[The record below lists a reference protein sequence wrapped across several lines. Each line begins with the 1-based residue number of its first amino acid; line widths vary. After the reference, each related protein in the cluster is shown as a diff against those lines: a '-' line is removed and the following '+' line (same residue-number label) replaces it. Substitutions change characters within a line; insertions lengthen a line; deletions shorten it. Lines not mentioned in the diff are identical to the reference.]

1 MQAAQIAGG
10 LYVWRNVVQSAASF
24 PVGMLADRVGA
35 LRILVL
41 GYALGAM
48 TGLLMAITFW
58 LHVNTL
64 ALLAAVFLL
73 AGLYTAV
80 QEALEPT
87 VIAEMVS
94 ADTLAMSIGA
104 LGTTN
109 GTAKFISSAGVGLI
123 WSALS
128 PVLGFA
134 FATITMAAGTV
145 MLARLRHI

>member
-1 MQAAQIAGG
+1 M
-10 LYVWRNVVQSAASF
+10 
-24 PVGMLADRVGA
+24 PVG
-35 LRILVL
+35 IK
-41 GYALGAM
+41 
-48 TGLLMAITFW
+48 
-58 LHVNTL
+58 
-64 ALLAAVFLL
+64 AVFLL